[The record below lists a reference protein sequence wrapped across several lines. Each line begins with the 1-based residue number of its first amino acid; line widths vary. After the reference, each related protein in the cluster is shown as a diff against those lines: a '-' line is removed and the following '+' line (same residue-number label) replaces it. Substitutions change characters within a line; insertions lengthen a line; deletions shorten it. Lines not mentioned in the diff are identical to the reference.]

1 MFGTKEA
8 GLTDPLARLL
18 MHDPA
23 TKPQVRPGPIGP
35 TAGNR
40 FDLLVGTQTFFATS
54 RTLWWSR

>member
-1 MFGTKEA
+1 MFGTKEV
-8 GLTDPLARLL
+8 GLTHPLARLL
-18 MHDPA
+18 MHDPV
-23 TKPQVRPGPIGP
+23 TKPQVRSGPIGP

>member
-1 MFGTKEA
+1 MCGTKEV
-8 GLTDPLARLL
+8 GLTDPIARLL
-18 MHDPA
+18 MHDPV
-23 TKPQVRPGPIGP
+23 TKPQVRSGPIGP